1 MPLSVHPMFLGLLL
15 ACAFISSACDD
26 SSNSNGN
33 DAGISTADARGV
45 GSTTDAQLTNL
56 GQSVWP
62 VALDAQ
68 VGDAAIPV
76 SRVPMVR
83 AASTISAKIPSVNR
97 VLRCVR
103 TVLCISAH
111 RTGSRHSETLHAP
124 AGISPARGE
133 CRPIKHNVLVLF
145 DTSESMNSCV
155 TEDNQTYTD
164 CCNGD
169 CPGEWPVCEVA
180 DRPLSRL
187 AIVSE
192 SSKFS

>member
-15 ACAFISSACDD
+15 ACAFISNACDD

-56 GQSVWP
+56 GQSDAAMS
-62 VALDAQ
+62 ALDAQ

-76 SRVPMVR
+76 NPCPDGQSRIDNICQDTECEPGAQVCQDGTLYICAPDGQ
-83 AASTISAKIPSVNR
+83 SAQR
-97 VLRCVR
+97 D
-103 TVLCISAH
+103 
-111 RTGSRHSETLHAP
+111 
-124 AGISPARGE
+124 PARTCGDLTCIEGE

-145 DTSESMNSCV
+145 VTSESINSCV

-164 CCNGD
+164 CQWRL
-169 CPGEWPVCEVA
+169 PG
-180 DRPLSRL
+180 
-187 AIVSE
+187 
-192 SSKFS
+192 